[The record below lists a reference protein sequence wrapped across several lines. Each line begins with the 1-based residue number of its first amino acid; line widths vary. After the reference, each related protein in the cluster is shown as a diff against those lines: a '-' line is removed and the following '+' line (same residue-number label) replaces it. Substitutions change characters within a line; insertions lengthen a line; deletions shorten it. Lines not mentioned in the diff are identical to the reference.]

1 MKEYSIT
8 EKDLKEII
16 DFVKDG
22 YRCLK
27 IESDE
32 TLYIKLV
39 KYDHVHE
46 FEFPKC

>member
-16 DFVKDG
+16 DLIKDG

-27 IESDE
+27 IEGDE
-32 TLYIKLV
+32 TLYVKLV
-39 KYDHVHE
+39 KYDHVRQ
-46 FEFPKC
+46 FEFSKC